1 LDSAERNHGEVLRQD
16 GISPART
23 ENSMS
28 RIGRLLGGILSAL
41 ILAGVSEH
49 ASCMP
54 DYARE
59 ARLADEVV
67 PAIVVGD
74 PVYLSTPAQPRILA
88 IFTQA
93 TPPAIAKAAAIVV
106 HGSGVHPDWGLNNGL
121 RTGLAESG
129 IATLSVQMPVLSA
142 DASNEQYEALFP
154 EARGRLDAALNFLRD
169 RGFERI
175 AIVSHSMGASMV
187 DAYLAFPSA
196 AKIAAWVPIGMTHG
210 FSANPSM
217 PVLDIAAERDLPQ
230 VLRSA
235 AKRAAALSPDTC
247 SKHISIT
254 GADHLMEHQQ
264 RELVAVIVP
273 FLARAF
279 AGRC

>member
-1 LDSAERNHGEVLRQD
+1 MR
-16 GISPART
+16 
-23 ENSMS
+23 
-28 RIGRLLGGILSAL
+28 RIGRLLAGTLSAL
-41 ILAGVSEH
+41 ILAGASEH
-49 ASCMP
+49 GSCAP

-59 ARLADEVV
+59 ARLADEVA

-74 PVYLSTPAQPRILA
+74 PVYLSTAAQPRILA
-88 IFTQA
+88 IYTEA
-93 TPPAIAKAAAIVV
+93 SPPAIAKAAAIVV

-129 IATLSVQMPVLSA
+129 IVTLSIQMPVLAA
-142 DASNEQYEALFP
+142 DVSNDQYEALFP
-154 EARGRLDAALNFLRD
+154 EAAARLAAAFTFLRD

-187 DAYLAFPSA
+187 DAYLASASA
-196 AKIAAWVPIGMTHG
+196 AKIVAWVPIGMTHG
-210 FSANPSM
+210 FASPPSM

-235 AKRAAALSPDTC
+235 GKRAAAFPRDAC
-247 SKHISIT
+247 SKHVSIA

-273 FLARAF
+273 FLTRAF
-279 AGRC
+279 SGRC

>member
-1 LDSAERNHGEVLRQD
+1 
-16 GISPART
+16 
-23 ENSMS
+23 MS
-28 RIGRLLGGILSAL
+28 RIGRLLAGPLFAL
-41 ILAGVSEH
+41 ILMGVSEH
-49 ASCMP
+49 AASAP

-59 ARLADEVV
+59 ERLADEVV

-74 PVYLSTPAQPRILA
+74 PVYLSTVSQPRVLA
-88 IFTQA
+88 IYTEA
-93 TPPAIAKAAAIVV
+93 TPPAIPKAAAIIV

-121 RTGLAESG
+121 RSGLAESG

-154 EARGRLDAALNFLRD
+154 EAGGRLAAAFNFLRD
-169 RGFERI
+169 RAFERI

-187 DAYLAFPSA
+187 DAYLASA
-196 AKIAAWVPIGMTHG
+196 SAGRIAAWVPIGMTHG
-210 FSANPSM
+210 FASPPSM

-230 VLRSA
+230 VLRSTST
-235 AKRAAALSPDTC
+235 RATALSRDTC
-247 SKHISIT
+247 SKHISIA
-254 GADHLMEHQQ
+254 GADHLMENQQ
-264 RELVAVIVP
+264 RELVAIIVP

>member
-1 LDSAERNHGEVLRQD
+1 MAKGCAAMVSALR
-16 GISPART
+16 AWRK
-23 ENSMS
+23 SM
-28 RIGRLLGGILSAL
+28 RGIGRLLVGTLFAL
-41 ILAGVSEH
+41 ILAGASEP
-49 ASCMP
+49 ASCTA

-74 PVYLSTPAQPRILA
+74 PVYLSTAGHARILA
-88 IFTQA
+88 IYTEA
-93 TPPAIAKAAAIVV
+93 SPPAIAEAAAIVV

-129 IATLSVQMPVLSA
+129 IATLSVQMPVLGA
-142 DASNEQYEALFP
+142 DASNGQYEALFP
-154 EARGRLDAALNFLRD
+154 EAGGRLSAAFNFLRD

-187 DAYLAFPSA
+187 DVYLASASA
-196 AKIAAWVPIGMTHG
+196 ARIVAWVPIGMTHG
-210 FSANPSM
+210 FGARPSM

-235 AKRAAALSPDTC
+235 AKRAAAFSRDEC
-247 SKHISIT
+247 SKHVSIA

-264 RELVAVIVP
+264 QELVAVIVP